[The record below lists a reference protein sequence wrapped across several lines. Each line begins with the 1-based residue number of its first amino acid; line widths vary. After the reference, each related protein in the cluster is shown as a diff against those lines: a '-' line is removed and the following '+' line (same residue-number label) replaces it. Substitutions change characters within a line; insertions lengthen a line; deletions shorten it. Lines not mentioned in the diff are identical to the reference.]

1 MIKKSLTI
9 LLCLISAIQGFA
21 QQEEILVHEDFSRFS
36 AGEYG
41 NPDTRALC
49 SFEGTY
55 DEMHIDP
62 SLTSQPGW
70 FGGNIYQAGGMC
82 YMKSAADG
90 SRGAVLD
97 TPLNDYSGTVRI
109 VITVECPATA
119 QNATWFMTTV
129 DYGDYQSSDCDRASF
144 EFNIEPGETQTL
156 TMTTTNRTGS
166 SDGFIDFFCMGEL
179 YVHDVEV
186 GCTPTILGNPQP
198 LEPEY
203 RPDGILFKWLPTR
216 CAQDYRLNIMEM
228 IYTADTDVD
237 TVEDFEALAQ
247 GKTIP
252 DVWSSTGNTALS
264 ENEGSENSKG
274 LIMRSG
280 SRVSLP
286 QTNTHYTHCKYWCR
300 VVSPDGTVANV
311 SNMKLVNEV
320 WNGSKW
326 VKVATFNLDYIFEN
340 QDGVTSVDI
349 DNFLSRN
356 VDMFGCRL
364 SVTGSDKGGYIV
376 IDNVEYG
383 YYRPGDLKPV
393 VMDNGNEYVTVDGT
407 EYFFDDFD
415 PAGEYFYSVQACQDS
430 RLSGSIL
437 SHAFGLHA
445 PVVSSPSDVT
455 ENSFTLNFEPSVKA
469 DKNNLTL
476 MGVRK
481 INNDIPNME
490 VIAEDFN
497 GFSSSS
503 DSFSSPEMLNNHT
516 EISLD
521 EYCSNPGW
529 SGQSNAI
536 CNGMIGGTNDVDFP
550 SYVKSPVFWTGES
563 DHYIVTLTAY
573 GMIDDQLMVNL
584 SSSSNYLLLSYSP
597 IEGNPR
603 YGMFS
608 GSFPVEIISPDKMEQ
623 FCINSFYGWEFMIDE
638 FRITRDAKDGET
650 QLIFIDK
657 KTLPGDSHSY
667 SYSGLNGFQQ
677 WAWTMSSEYGYE
689 DKRASSTLSPWQFI
703 STVPNAVN
711 VLESVT
717 NIEVESI
724 YSLDGTKLNA
734 PHKGINIIRMSDG
747 TVRKV
752 MVK

>member
-1 MIKKSLTI
+1 MIRKSLTV
-9 LLCLISAIQGFA
+9 LLCLICTIQGYA
-21 QQEEILVHEDFSRFS
+21 QQEEILVHEDFSKFS
-36 AGEYG
+36 KGEYG
-41 NPDTRALC
+41 KPDSEALC

-55 DEMHIDP
+55 EEMHVDNA
-62 SLTSQPGW
+62 LTSQPGW
-70 FGGNIYQAGGMC
+70 FGGNIYQAGGKC
-82 YMKSAADG
+82 YMKSAPDG

-109 VITVECPATA
+109 SITVECPASA
-119 QNATWFMTTV
+119 QSATWFMTTV

-156 TMTTTNRTGS
+156 NMTTTNRTGS
-166 SDGFIDFFCMGEL
+166 SDGFIDFFCIGEL

-216 CAQDYRLNIMEM
+216 CAQDYRLNIMKM
-228 IYTADTDVD
+228 NFTADADINET
-237 TVEDFEALAQ
+237 EGFEAFGDGVMMPEQ
-247 GKTIP
+247 
-252 DVWSSTGNTALS
+252 WSASGNVSLS
-264 ENEGSENSKG
+264 GNEGLESSKG
-274 LIMRSG
+274 LVMRPG

-300 VVSPDGTVANV
+300 VISPDGNV
-311 SNMKLVNEV
+311 ENVRNMKLVNEV

-326 VKVATFNLDYIFEN
+326 IKVSTLNLDYIFEN
-340 QDGVTSVDI
+340 QNGISPVDI
-349 DNFLSRN
+349 DNYLSRN
-356 VDMFGCRL
+356 VEMYGCRL
-364 SVTGSDKGGYIV
+364 SVTGSDNGGYIV
-376 IDNVEYG
+376 LDNVEYG
-383 YYRPGDLKPV
+383 YYRPGELLPV
-393 VMDNGNEYVTVDGT
+393 VMKDGNEYVTVEGT
-407 EYFFDDFD
+407 EYLFDDFD
-415 PAGEYFYSVQACQDS
+415 PAGEYFYSIQARQDS
-430 RLSGSIL
+430 RLSGSIM

-445 PVVSSPSDVT
+445 PIVSSPSDVT

-469 DKNNLTL
+469 DKNILTL

-481 INNDIPNME
+481 ISKETPDME
-490 VIAEDFN
+490 IMAEDFN

-503 DSFSSPEMLNNHT
+503 DSFSSPELLNNHT

-536 CNGMIGGTNDVDFP
+536 CNGMIGGANDADYP
-550 SYVKSPVFWTGES
+550 SYVKTPVFWTGES
-563 DHYIVTLTAY
+563 DRYLVTLTAY

-597 IEGNPR
+597 VEGNRR
-603 YGMFS
+603 YGVFS
-608 GSFPVEIISPDKMEQ
+608 GTFPVEIISPDKMEQ
-623 FCINSFYGWEFMIDE
+623 FRINSFYGWEFMIDD
-638 FRITRDAKDGET
+638 FRITRDAKEGET
-650 QLIFIDK
+650 QLVFVDRES
-657 KTLPGDSHSY
+657 LPGDAHSY

-689 DKRASSTLSPWQFI
+689 DKRVSSTPSPWQFI
-703 STVPNAVN
+703 NTVPTAVKELEN
-711 VLESVT
+711 MSNIKVESV
-717 NIEVESI
+717 
-724 YSLDGTKLNA
+724 YSLDGIKLNA
-734 PHKGINIIRMSDG
+734 PQKGINIMRMSDG

-752 MVK
+752 VVK